1 MAAGY
6 CHPGRRRGGRQAP
19 LLVVGLGWLLL
30 AAVGT
35 AAAAVPAP
43 GSAAGPQ
50 DRWRIGVLTV
60 GPGEALFTR
69 FGHIGLVVAD
79 RQRQRSLLFNYGTFD
94 FDDPDLRWQYLRGNL
109 IYWLSVAPLPAVVRA
124 YRRGD
129 RRVVVRWLALDREQA
144 ATVVALLRENARP
157 QNRRYAYRH
166 YLDNCSTRVR
176 DLLDRVLGGALRRH
190 ARPLATGRTY
200 RWWTRRALTG
210 LWSTAGV
217 VDYLLAGVVDR
228 PLNRWQ
234 EYFLPAPLSRDL
246 ELLQAPSAARPLV
259 AERVLI
265 AGRRGPPAGSRVSPG
280 EWLPLALAGGLLLLG
295 LGLPLLIGPRAPGR
309 RLLGLGLLVWGL
321 AAGTGGLL
329 LTLMWALTEHVD
341 THANENLLVT
351 PPLLLWLVVP
361 GVRLLLLG
369 RLGRS
374 ARWAGATLVLG
385 LVSIAVDVGLKLG
398 PAIQD
403 NWLFIGLAAACNAA
417 ALGGLWRV
425 GLVRPPSADDGRG
438 RRDQEIAGPG
448 GDDDGG
454 PGRPLGAVAQSQP
467 AHREQGAQD
476 RGHQHHAAQ

>member
-1 MAAGY
+1 MVVLGMG
-6 CHPGRRRGGRQAP
+6 CSI
-19 LLVVGLGWLLL
+19 LVALGS
-30 AAVGT
+30 

-43 GSAAGPQ
+43 GPDAETEG
-50 DRWRIGVLTV
+50 RWRIGVLTV

-69 FGHIGLVVAD
+69 FGHIGLVVAE

-144 ATVVALLRENARP
+144 AAVVALLRENAKP

-176 DLLDRVLGGALRRH
+176 DLLDGVLDGVLRRH

-200 RWWTRRALTG
+200 RWWTRRALAG
-210 LWSTAGV
+210 LWSTAGAI
-217 VDYLLAGVVDR
+217 DYLLAGVVDR
-228 PLNRWQ
+228 PLRRWQ

-246 ELLQAPSAARPLV
+246 ELLRAPSAARPLV
-259 AERVLI
+259 AERVVV
-265 AGRRGPPAGSRVSPG
+265 AARRGPPVGGRVPLA

-295 LGLPLLIGPRAPGR
+295 LGLPLLIGPRAAGR

-321 AAGTGGLL
+321 AAGAGGLL
-329 LTLMWALTEHVD
+329 LALMWALTEHVD

-351 PPLLLWLVVP
+351 PPVLLWLVVP

-369 RLGRS
+369 RLGRC
-374 ARWAGATLVLG
+374 ARWVGATLVLG
-385 LVSIAVDVGLKLG
+385 LALIAVDVGLKLG

-403 NWLFIGLAAACNAA
+403 NWFFIGLAAACDAA

-425 GLVRPPSADDGRG
+425 GLVRPPPAANGGGG
-438 RRDQEIAGPG
+438 RRDQEVAGPG

-454 PGRPLGAVAQSQP
+454 PGRPLGAVTQGEP

-476 RGHQHHAAQ
+476 RGHQHHAAE